1 MKDEL
6 MKKLEREVHDFKEQ
20 LLKKSKE
27 DIIENSYKVAA
38 YEEIF
43 FLFQDDIE
51 KNPEKYND
59 LYLHLMDTEEVVG
72 LVYLEVLESEYSF
85 PQTEQINDFIAKCI
99 KSCKNR
105 DL

>member
-6 MKKLEREVHDFKEQ
+6 IKKLEREVNDFKEQ

-27 DIIENSYKVAA
+27 ELIENSYKVAA

-51 KNPEKYND
+51 KNPEKYED
-59 LYLHLMDTEEVVG
+59 LYLHLMGTEEAIG
-72 LVYLEVLESEYSF
+72 LVYLEVLESEYNF
-85 PQTEQINDFIAKCI
+85 PQKNHLDFLF
-99 KSCKNR
+99 S
-105 DL
+105 L